1 MLYHHHLDCDSVS
14 ESNLWF
20 ILIHVLNLHAVLQT
34 GQLFILSHGTHI
46 DTQNCVA
53 LLPTGK
59 LHSCLCVCKSTLSVP
74 AYRIST
80 AGPSGLCVQYG
91 SVHLSASVSLS
102 FPTNHTQ
109 VFSVALIFV
118 SSMSQFPLYTSGC
131 VRLLSICPD
140 PPYKSHTVSH
150 GPHLCSLDLFT
161 WSLGQFPCL
170 LSCLN
175 AQGTVVQLCSPA
187 CACVCVWF
195 SHSCSH
201 LPT

>member
-1 MLYHHHLDCDSVS
+1 M
-14 ESNLWF
+14 
-20 ILIHVLNLHAVLQT
+20 IHVLNLHAVLQT

-102 FPTNHTQ
+102 CPTNHTQ
-109 VFSVALIFV
+109 VLSVALIFV
-118 SSMSQFPLYTSGC
+118 SSMSQFPLSGC
-131 VRLLSICPD
+131 VRLLSVCPD

-150 GPHLCSLDLFT
+150 GPHLSLFT
-161 WSLGQFPCL
+161 
-170 LSCLN
+170 
-175 AQGTVVQLCSPA
+175 
-187 CACVCVWF
+187 
-195 SHSCSH
+195 
-201 LPT
+201 

>member
-1 MLYHHHLDCDSVS
+1 M
-14 ESNLWF
+14 
-20 ILIHVLNLHAVLQT
+20 IHVLNLHAVLQT

-102 FPTNHTQ
+102 WPTLQITHSITWPSSFF
-109 VFSVALIFV
+109 VHLICLLDLLV
-118 SSMSQFPLYTSGC
+118 SSLVF
-131 VRLLSICPD
+131 CP
-140 PPYKSHTVSH
+140 VSMH
-150 GPHLCSLDLFT
+150 RVLWCN
-161 WSLGQFPCL
+161 C
-170 LSCLN
+170 
-175 AQGTVVQLCSPA
+175 VVQHVR
-187 CACVCVWF
+187 VCVWF